1 MAGLAASAEA
11 AAAEMAAD
19 ESVSV
24 DRRAVYLPTG
34 GIIRLRSPRLRR
46 ACKEVGVTV
55 AELRVGPKDLDPK
68 VMGPGVPE
76 AVASLLRAEA
86 QAVWEER
93 IELVLQARQRGIH
106 RAAAAAKKAAGGG
119 AAGGMFGAASG
130 TDEDADATSGAPRQ
144 SAERNPMVVEAEEH
158 MERVLRGQSSET
170 ERSIR
175 NLKAAWE
182 LRVAE
187 EADEEAAQQAAEVR
201 HSVARERSE
210 ARAERARIRQSESM
224 SRFSC
229 SHRSV
234 VRARRQK
241 QAERS
246 VSQEVSAARV
256 RVQASEANAALL
268 RRQMRAEHKRQEF
281 QERCREAEERQ
292 IQEGLAARA
301 EYNAKVAA
309 ARVASE
315 EHIHEQS
322 AAQRERDAKLD
333 ERMAAFFRMEEATA
347 DHLAA
352 RCREEDERRSALTAE
367 RRRHKAEALKASVA
381 ATDAKSTRARKH
393 VALAVQERRHATG
406 AAKSS
411 IEMKAEACA
420 TAAAR
425 REELQ
430 GMQAAKALVKR
441 VRSVEHVTR
450 MRRLDDYRREQNL
463 REFEERQARANAAID
478 EQRRLREEQRARSRD
493 LLIDRSSRITEL
505 DRSLRKI
512 HVRKPRPSTAA
523 AKLMSTKAEPS
534 STTVG
539 DEAG

>member
-1 MAGLAASAEA
+1 MPAEG

-46 ACKEVGVTV
+46 ACKEVGVTI
-55 AELRVGPKDLDPK
+55 AELRAIPKDLNPS

-76 AVASLLRAEA
+76 AVASLLRGEA
-86 QAVWEER
+86 QTVWEER
-93 IELVLQARQRGIH
+93 IELVLQARERGIH
-106 RAAAAAKKAAGGG
+106 RAAAAAKKAVGGG
-119 AAGGMFGAASG
+119 AAGSMFGG
-130 TDEDADATSGAPRQ
+130 TDQDADANSGAPRQ
-144 SAERNPMVVEAEEH
+144 SAERNPMVVQAEEH
-158 MERVLRGQSSET
+158 MERVLRRQSSET

-187 EADEEAAQQAAEVR
+187 EANEEAAQLAAEVR

-229 SHRSV
+229 GLRSI
-234 VRARRQK
+234 VRARRKK

-256 RVQASEANAALL
+256 RVQASEASAALL
-268 RRQMRAEHKRQEF
+268 RRQMRAENKRKEF

-309 ARVASE
+309 ASVASQ
-315 EHIHEQS
+315 EHIQEQS
-322 AAQRERDAKLD
+322 AALRERDAKLD
-333 ERMAAFFRMEEATA
+333 ERMAAFFRMEEANA

-352 RCREEDERRSALTAE
+352 RCRKEDERRSALTAE
-367 RRRHKAEALKASVA
+367 RRRQKADALKAAVA
-381 ATDAKSTRARKH
+381 ATDAKSTRARKQ

-411 IEMKAEACA
+411 IELKAEACA

-463 REFEERQARANAAID
+463 REYEERQARANAAID
-478 EQRRLREEQRARSRD
+478 EQRRLREEQRTRSRD
-493 LLIDRSSRITEL
+493 LLVDRSSRIAEL
-505 DRSLRKI
+505 DRSLRKLN
-512 HVRKPRPSTAA
+512 VRKPRPSTAA
-523 AKLMSTKAEPS
+523 ARLMSTKAEPS